1 MSIDSGEW
9 LTGPQVQRYFNVT
22 SMTIW
27 RWMRDERLAFPAP
40 TKIRQRNYWRL
51 ADIHEFEKRMIAQSL
66 STRGCASLPTVHK
79 APTA

>member
-1 MSIDSGEW
+1 MA
-9 LTGPQVQRYFNVT
+9 
-22 SMTIW
+22 IW

-66 STRGCASLPTVHK
+66 STRGEA
-79 APTA
+79 A